1 MSSILTAFNNHLID
15 FISDIITIFPEKK
28 GLRVTKTAIETWRRL
43 NPRSIIQTWK
53 EGITD
58 KYHKEIM
65 SGNAEFFLNKDYI
78 QDISGCENSRVI
90 LSAIDKLREPL
101 RDMGTDNK
109 KKAIKYVQNLTKLSI
124 LYFNK

>member
-1 MSSILTAFNNHLID
+1 
-15 FISDIITIFPEKK
+15 
-28 GLRVTKTAIETWRRL
+28 
-43 NPRSIIQTWK
+43 
-53 EGITD
+53 
-58 KYHKEIM
+58 M

>member
-58 KYHKEIM
+58 KYYKEIM
-65 SGNAEFFLNKDYI
+65 SGNAEFFLNKDYV

-101 RDMGTDNK
+101 RDMGTENK